1 MPAPYGSMPIGAVA
15 VPAPP
20 SAILGRMTR
29 DVVLAHFSIRD
40 ASFVDRCAA
49 ASAAGFGGIGL
60 YIGEWSRLRAEG
72 RSDDDLLAVLN
83 EHEMRVAEVEALPI
97 FADAQIEPFVH
108 LVATF
113 RPDRIQVIPP
123 FRGAVDRK
131 AAGAW
136 LAKVADRVGVFGASL
151 AIEFLPFTDI
161 SDAASAVEL
170 VERADRDNVGLCVD
184 SWHVFRGAGLLS
196 LVGLDPAMVQS
207 VQFNDGPLEPVLDD
221 YVQDC
226 LHHRQAP
233 GEGEFDL
240 RGFLALLPAD
250 VPLSIEVPDD
260 DLDALTPMAAATLLM
275 DETRRYL

>member
-1 MPAPYGSMPIGAVA
+1 
-15 VPAPP
+15 
-20 SAILGRMTR
+20 MTR

-49 ASAAGFGGIGL
+49 ANAAGFGGIGL
-60 YIGEWSRLRAEG
+60 YIGEWSRLRVEG
-72 RSDDDLLAVLN
+72 RSDGDLLAVLN

-97 FADAQIEPFVH
+97 FADEQIEPFVH

-123 FRGAVDRK
+123 FRGAVDRE

-136 LAKVADRVGVFGASL
+136 LANVADRVGAFGTSL

-161 SDAASAVEL
+161 GDAASAVEL
-170 VERADRDNVGLCVD
+170 VERAGRDNVGLCVD

-240 RGFLALLPAD
+240 RGFLQLLPAD